1 MYYDDIDFYAI
12 NKGQSDT
19 KIEIHS
25 VINRWKNETN
35 GQKKILSNNI
45 LNMDGRTNPSF
56 RFKTFTTLLAY

>member
-25 VINRWKNETN
+25 EINRWKNETN
-35 GQKKILSNNI
+35 GQKKKKNLV
-45 LNMDGRTNPSF
+45 
-56 RFKTFTTLLAY
+56 